1 MTRRTL
7 AAPLTWTPSLL
18 HQHLQ
23 GAMDLELWTIPYYL
37 TVLYS
42 IKDISCAPYRLIQSA
57 VYQEMLHAQLVS
69 NIANAYGYSPV
80 LTAPIYQGK
89 AVPHLDFDLD
99 TPNPTEVF
107 TPYSAELG
115 ALDPSRINT
124 MCLIEYPEWLTERE
138 PDPSDTQQ
146 EYGSIS
152 EFYAALRVGMTELRD
167 HVQGGRRQMDEFGPF
182 YQGAGSLAVSDYGD
196 AGFRQAIRLIDI
208 IVDQGE
214 GQTEPIETVPAPYQ
228 NTADGFRNAWPHFQK
243 FDYIRQLP
251 RWPNVY
257 SGEAQPAAGTAG
269 DAAQQVLIAD
279 FAMFLDTLNRIF
291 RGEQTPPAFGMQM
304 AKLGGDVLSCWQHN
318 AIPRFS

>member
-124 MCLIEYPEWLTERE
+124 MCLIEYPEWDTSRN
-138 PDPSDTQQ
+138 PDLQADIDR
-146 EYGSIS
+146 YGSIA
-152 EFYAALRVGMTELRD
+152 EFYDAVRYGMYQLRHETRGGINQVEEFRYFFNALPDQTVSLDGAAG
-167 HVQGGRRQMDEFGPF
+167 
-182 YQGAGSLAVSDYGD
+182 Y
-196 AGFRQAIRLIDI
+196 RQAIGLIDVI
-208 IVDQGE
+208 TDQGE
-214 GQTEPIETVPAPYQ
+214 GQSQSDTPVAPEHR
-228 NTADGFRNAWPHFQK
+228 NTADGLHESWSHYTK
-243 FDYIRQLP
+243 FTRIRTEGSFP
-251 RWPNVY
+251 AVY
-257 SGEAQPAAGTAG
+257 PAVSDPPPGSAGA
-269 DAAQQVLIAD
+269 AAQARLTRD
-279 FAMFLDTLNRIF
+279 FARYQQTLESLFAGRP
-291 RGEQTPPAFGMQM
+291 TPDFGATM
-304 AKLGGDVLSCWQHN
+304 AQVGGSILTCWQRG
-318 AIPRFS
+318 AVPRFA